1 MTRLGDENYVIGSWE
16 ADRKLDWRGD
26 IAEPTE
32 AEYSIRKGKIS
43 LLKAAYL
50 TYLTISM

>member
-1 MTRLGDENYVIGSWE
+1 MTRLGDENYVYGSWE

-43 LLKAAYL
+43 FLQASHL
-50 TYLTISM
+50 TCLTI